1 MSNKIFF
8 CALTPRSGRKDAP
21 GRLLG
26 ERSAGTERL
35 VDRNTITVT
44 QLCWIGRGCGA
55 CGGGLD
61 RHSIIFT

>member
-1 MSNKIFF
+1 MSNQIFF
-8 CALTPRSGRKDAP
+8 GTLTPRSGRKDAP

-35 VDRNTITVT
+35 VNRNTITVT
-44 QLCWIGRGCGA
+44 EFCGIGRGCGA

-61 RHSIIFT
+61 RHSTIFT